1 MGLFRPW
8 VDKGST
14 AINGFSEIMDI
25 FSSLAEFRGIIAN
38 LPNANFLAKTAA
50 TDRNSQ
56 LTKPPGALGDLE
68 NLGIW
73 YASWAGNGRP
83 SLVAPQVVIF
93 AGNHGIAA
101 AGISAFL
108 PEVTQQMVYNF
119 QAGGAAINQICNLFG
134 AKMDV
139 IALDLDQPTQDFT
152 QGSAMSENDLLVA
165 LQTGWRAVDYTADLF
180 VAGEMGIGNTTS
192 AAAIVA
198 ALYGGGAK
206 AWVGRG
212 TGVDDIGLALKRSVV
227 DAGLARHR
235 DVLGDP
241 LAVLQTLGGR
251 EIAAMAGA
259 IAAARKHMIP
269 VLLDGFICGSS
280 AAVLHAMNSSALD
293 HTQAGHVSAEGAHAQ
308 LLRKL
313 GKKPLLSIDLRLG
326 EGSGGA
332 LAIGILKAA
341 VACLSGMATFTEAG
355 VSDA

>member
-1 MGLFRPW
+1 
-8 VDKGST
+8 
-14 AINGFSEIMDI
+14 MDF
-25 FSSLAEFRGIIAN
+25 FSSLAEFRGIITN
-38 LPNANFLAKTAA
+38 LPSANFLAKTAA
-50 TDRNSQ
+50 IKRNSQ

-68 NLGIW
+68 SLAIW

-93 AGNHGIAA
+93 AGNHGVAS
-101 AGISAFL
+101 AGISAFP
-108 PEVTQQMVYNF
+108 PEVTEQMVYNF
-119 QAGGAAINQICNLFG
+119 QTGGAAINQICNVFG

-139 IALDLDQPTQDFT
+139 IALDLEQPTRDFT

-165 LQTGWRAVDYTADLF
+165 LQTGWCAVDQTADLF

-212 TGVDDIGLALKRSVV
+212 TGVDDAGLHLKRSMV
-227 DAGLARHR
+227 DAGLALHR
-235 DVLGDP
+235 DVLWDP

-251 EIAAMAGA
+251 EIAAMVGA
-259 IAAARKHMIP
+259 IAAARTYRVP
-269 VLLDGFICGSS
+269 VLLDGFICGSA
-280 AAVLHAMNSSALD
+280 AAVLHAMNYRALD
-293 HTQAGHVSAEGAHAQ
+293 HTQAGHLSAEGAHAQ
-308 LLRKL
+308 LLEKL
-313 GKKPLLSIDLRLG
+313 GKKPLLSIGLRLG

-332 LAIGILKAA
+332 LAIGILQGA

-355 VSDA
+355 VSDS